1 MARKTKL
8 TEKELAQI
16 TPGTIKED
24 RDRGYSELKS
34 YGGRQPKVKMIW
46 DLNKDCKADQIF
58 KLQIGSEVALLD
70 KEEFMKALRW
80 V

>member
-1 MARKTKL
+1 MRKTKL
-8 TEKELAQI
+8 TDKELAQI

-34 YGGRQPKVKMIW
+34 YGGRAPRVKMIW

-58 KLQIGSEVALLD
+58 KIKVGNEEALLD
-70 KEEFMKALRW
+70 KEEIMKSLRW